1 VKLTSSAQFLAERPM
16 YFDYAGKWDGGH
28 CLLGTS
34 AHPTWYFAE
43 GYTGPGFDE
52 WLCLWNPGASAIDV
66 EVTYC
71 TQEAGALPVK
81 TVSVLAGARLTIK
94 VNDHAGPGY
103 QLSAKLRA
111 PSGASFVAERPMY
124 FDYYG
129 IDGGSVGSGL

>member
-1 VKLTSSAQFLAERPM
+1 
-16 YFDYAGKWDGGH
+16 
-28 CLLGTS
+28 
-34 AHPTWYFAE
+34 
-43 GYTGPGFDE
+43 
-52 WLCLWNPGASAIDV
+52 
-66 EVTYC
+66 
-71 TQEAGALPVK
+71 VK

-124 FDYYG
+124 FDYYS

>member
-1 VKLTSSAQFLAERPM
+1 MALPVEPGSVGYRCR
-16 YFDYAGKWDGGH
+16 GH
-28 CLLGTS
+28 LL
-34 AHPTWYFAE
+34 H
-43 GYTGPGFDE
+43 
-52 WLCLWNPGASAIDV
+52 
-66 EVTYC
+66 
-71 TQEAGALPVK
+71 QEAGALPVK